1 MYCSHIHGN
10 SERLTRGCIGWYIEA
25 MSHDETQIQR
35 MGETT
40 LSGVLRLYV
49 AFDWGEEIDLEKA
62 RRLASGAV
70 LDLSRRP
77 RTPISIGYKPPP
89 LRFPL
94 PAVTMELPGLGPM
107 ETRSAVATV
116 FDFAAVSISFSWPL
130 SISVRQL
137 RLLAGGLPD
146 PATAAGILGA
156 ARAAVEPLHRALLR
170 AIRNPV
176 WQQSLWEEYYVFQF
190 PPGPPLQPDALLDS
204 LADWVAGLLRLE
216 DEPLSEEE
224 VAEALRLALRYG
236 RHDLFIP
243 DWAAAV
249 LVENEQECEETLQA
263 VEFANLQLLE
273 YRHIDN
279 RLDDIVAQ
287 AYRLLERASRARLP
301 FWRTYDRPL
310 RVLGQLKVDANALF
324 ERTTN
329 VLKLI
334 GDQYL
339 ARVYRLVATR
349 FHLREWQRNIERKL
363 EGLEGVYEVISHQ
376 SATFRTEFLEIIVI
390 VLILIELVLA
400 VVRH

>member
-1 MYCSHIHGN
+1 
-10 SERLTRGCIGWYIEA
+10 
-25 MSHDETQIQR
+25 MSHDATDVQPA
-35 MGETT
+35 GEAM

-62 RRLASGAV
+62 GRLASGAV
-70 LDLSRRP
+70 RDLPRRP
-77 RTPISIGYKPPP
+77 RTPSSIAYKPPP

-94 PAVTMELPGLGPM
+94 PAVTMELPVLGVAQ
-107 ETRSAVATV
+107 THSAVLTV
-116 FDFAAVSISFSWPL
+116 FDFAAVSASFAWPFHL
-130 SISVRQL
+130 ALPQL

-146 PATAAGILGA
+146 PATAAGILSV
-156 ARAAVEPLHRALLR
+156 ARAAVEPLHQALLR
-170 AIRNPV
+170 AIRNPI
-176 WQQSLWEEYYVFQF
+176 WQESLWEEYYVFQF
-190 PPGPPLQPDALLDS
+190 PPGPPLEPDALLDS

-216 DEPLSEEE
+216 DQPLSRDE
-224 VAEALRLALRYG
+224 VNEALRLALRYG
-236 RHDLFIP
+236 LQDLFLP

-249 LVENEQECEETLQA
+249 LVEHEQESEETLQA
-263 VEFANLQLLE
+263 IEFANLQLLE

-287 AYRLLERASRARLP
+287 AYRLLERASRARLA
-301 FWRTYDRPL
+301 FWRTYDAPL

-339 ARVYRLVATR
+339 ARVYRLAATR

-363 EGLEGVYEVISHQ
+363 EALEGVYEVVSHQ
-376 SATFRTEFLEIIVI
+376 SATFRTEFLELVVI
-390 VLILIELVLA
+390 VLILIEVVLA
-400 VVRH
+400 LVRH